1 MTVNWYPLRKYE
13 GTYEINKRG
22 QIQNKYGSLMKTWLT
37 PDGYERITLVNKAIN
52 KKRNHYVHRLVAK
65 QFIRRIKGKNEVNH
79 KNLNRTDNR
88 YLNLEWVDRKENCNM
103 RRNNL
108 L

>member
-1 MTVNWYPLRKYE
+1 MTNWHPLRNYE

-22 QIQNKYGSLMKTWLT
+22 QIQNKHGALMKTWLS
-37 PDGYERITLVNKAIN
+37 PDGYEKITLVFLGKT
-52 KKRNHYVHRLVAK
+52 RNHYVHRLVAK
-65 QFIRRIKGKNEVNH
+65 KFIRRIKGKNEVNH
-79 KNLNRTDNR
+79 RNLIRTDNR
-88 YLNLEWVDRKENCNM
+88 HLNLEWVDRKENCNM